1 MWSVIRKGFR
11 RHALMVAFAGAALVA
26 GLGVIAPESAQ
37 AATLYISEFSTGVT
51 NSPGSDQVQ
60 APPQAAI
67 TDQTVALS
75 GSTALSSA
83 FNSKTHAVM
92 LVCDEGCSV
101 KFGTSSATATTSNYL
116 LQQGVPYVFGVA
128 PGQFVAA
135 IANAAGN
142 TGGGGG
148 GGGTSSTF
156 GAAFPATGTAAGFTD
171 GTNMAPAKVDGS
183 NSLNVDNQSVAGT
196 AIAVGNGTTSA
207 GTQRVTISSD
217 STGTVG
223 LNAGENHTGEVGG
236 NEILVQVA
244 QTVTAS
250 SAYASGNA
258 IGGLMTIS
266 GAARVSGSSGAS
278 GTSGLLQSVVMNIK
292 SAQTTPVDIFIF
304 NANPTGTTC
313 TDKSAI
319 AIAAADFDKVL
330 GVVHMTDFTSGG
342 TPSDGQAQNLAMP
355 YALTSATTIY
365 ACAVTRSTPTYAAT
379 TDVSFGFRFLRN

>member
-37 AATLYISEFSTGVT
+37 AATLYISEFA
-51 NSPGSDQVQ
+51 SPVGQVGSVQ
-60 APPQAAI
+60 ANVYPQPAI
-67 TDQTVALS
+67 TDQTVAITGAS
-75 GSTALSSA
+75 VQSAA
-83 FNSKTHAVM
+83 FNASTHAIQVE
-92 LVCDEGCSV
+92 CDSDCSISI
-101 KFGTSSATATTSNYL
+101 GTNPTATTTNYL
-116 LQQGVPYVFGVA
+116 MGDGIPYQFVVV
-128 PGQFVAA
+128 PGQKIAVISNTSGGSGSDVNIVAVGGNA
-135 IANAAGN
+135 VTTSVPVSIIAGSAVIGHVITDTGSTTAVTQPTASNLNATVVG
-142 TGGGGG
+142 
-148 GGGTSSTF
+148 
-156 GAAFPATGTAAGFTD
+156 TGTFADQAT
-171 GTNMAPAKVDGS
+171 
-183 NSLNVDNQSVAGT
+183 LQ
-196 AIAVGNGTTSA
+196 
-207 GTQRVTISSD
+207 
-217 STGTVG
+217 
-223 LNAGENHTGEVGG
+223 AGENHAAEVGG

-258 IGGLMTIS
+258 IGGLMTIAN
-266 GAARVSGSSGAS
+266 AARVSGSSGTS
-278 GTSGLLQSVVMNIK
+278 GTSGLLQSVMMNIK

-355 YALTSATTIY
+355 YALTSATTLY

-379 TDVSFGFRFLRN
+379 SDVSFGFRFLRN